1 MQSLERE
8 RRELGRRDCRH
19 HSAGPFHV
27 EGIDLATGDVD
38 PCRLDRRVATAVEDE
53 RRIGADE
60 SSAIHALLD
69 LGLVEVSFRLAPAI
83 PHAPYSAR
91 TMRTIDWVGDKV
103 ELIDQTRLP
112 EEVTTL
118 RVSDVPT
125 LIDAIKRLA
134 VRGAPAL
141 GVAGA
146 FGVALAYRAHE
157 GSPEAFE
164 RAVRS
169 LRAARP
175 TAVNLARMVDR
186 VAVQAEHGFEAV
198 LTEAFAVRDEEL
210 AASRQMGKK
219 GAELV
224 RELVGDRPVRA
235 MTICNTGGLATVERG
250 TALAVIQTLH
260 EEGALEDAIV
270 LETRPLLQGAR
281 LTTWELRRI
290 GAPHRVIVDS
300 AGPFLLARAAADIVV
315 TGADR
320 VAANG
325 DTANKVGTF
334 SLALGAQYARVPF
347 VVVAPESTVDLTTP
361 TGAEIEIED
370 RGAEEVVVFR
380 DLHVAPDGTAASNPA
395 FDVTPR
401 DLITALVTER
411 RIVRFAEGER
421 L

>member
-1 MQSLERE
+1 
-8 RRELGRRDCRH
+8 
-19 HSAGPFHV
+19 
-27 EGIDLATGDVD
+27 
-38 PCRLDRRVATAVEDE
+38 
-53 RRIGADE
+53 
-60 SSAIHALLD
+60 
-69 LGLVEVSFRLAPAI
+69 
-83 PHAPYSAR
+83 
-91 TMRTIDWVGDKV
+91 MRTIDWVGDKV

-224 RELVGDRPVRA
+224 RKLVGDRPVRA

-260 EEGALEDAIV
+260 EQGALEDAIV

-347 VVVAPESTVDLTTP
+347 VVIAPESTIDLTTP